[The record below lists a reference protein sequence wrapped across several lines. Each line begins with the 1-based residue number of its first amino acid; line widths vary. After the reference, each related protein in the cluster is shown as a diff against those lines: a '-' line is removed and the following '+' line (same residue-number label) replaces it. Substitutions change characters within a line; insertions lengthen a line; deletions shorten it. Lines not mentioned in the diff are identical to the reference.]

1 MKDFRLKEKNFNY
14 YDEFIKNA
22 NIAIEISTILK
33 KHAENYDINNS
44 TEVEEKVHKLEN
56 DADKNL
62 HETIDYLVKDFLPP
76 IERED
81 IVLLV
86 NKIDDIIDYL
96 DEIAINFN
104 ILNIVVLRENFLEFM
119 ELFNKVSI
127 LLKEMLENFKDKK
140 KHEEVYR
147 GSITS
152 VLEELT
158 DPKGEFVIVIEENK
172 EVKNYDQVDIISHIK
187 ELIRS
192 GLTEKEAIK
201 EVAKLHKLPKQEVYK
216 KYMEVK

>member
-76 IERED
+76 LERED

-104 ILNIVVLRENFLEFM
+104 ILNIVALRDNFLEFM
-119 ELFNKVSI
+119 ELFNKVSV

-140 KHEEVYR
+140 KHEEVYKYL
-147 GSITS
+147 I
-152 VLEELT
+152 E
-158 DPKGEFVIVIEENK
+158 INNIEENGDRLYEK
-172 EVKNYDQVDIISHIK
+172 AIK
-187 ELIRS
+187 SLFT
-192 GLTEKEAIK
+192 TEKDPIEIINL
-201 EVAKLHKLPKQEVYK
+201 ENGIDSFESVANTIGEIVLKNT
-216 KYMEVK
+216 

>member
-44 TEVEEKVHKLEN
+44 TEIEEKVHKLEN

-104 ILNIVVLRENFLEFM
+104 ILNIVALRENFLEFM
-119 ELFNKVSI
+119 ELFNKVSV

-140 KHEEVYR
+140 KNEEVYKYL
-147 GSITS
+147 I
-152 VLEELT
+152 E
-158 DPKGEFVIVIEENK
+158 INNIEENGDRLYEK
-172 EVKNYDQVDIISHIK
+172 AIKN
-187 ELIRS
+187 LFT
-192 GLTEKEAIK
+192 TEKDPIEIIK
-201 EVAKLHKLPKQEVYK
+201 WKTIYNTLENGIDSFESVANTIGEIVLKNT
-216 KYMEVK
+216 

>member
-33 KHAENYDINNS
+33 THAENYDINNS
-44 TEVEEKVHKLEN
+44 SEIEEKVHKLEN

-104 ILNIVVLRENFLEFM
+104 ILNIVVLRDNFLEFM
-119 ELFNKVSI
+119 ELFNKVSV

-140 KHEEVYR
+140 KNEEVYKYL
-147 GSITS
+147 I
-152 VLEELT
+152 E
-158 DPKGEFVIVIEENK
+158 INNIEENGDRL
-172 EVKNYDQVDIISHIK
+172 Y
-187 ELIRS
+187 
-192 GLTEKEAIK
+192 EKAIK
-201 EVAKLHKLPKQEVYK
+201 SLFTNEKDPIEIIKWKTIYNTLENGIDSFESVANTIGEIVLKNT
-216 KYMEVK
+216 

>member
-44 TEVEEKVHKLEN
+44 TEIEEKVHKLEN

-104 ILNIVVLRENFLEFM
+104 ILNIVVLRDNFLEFM
-119 ELFNKVSI
+119 ELFNKVSV

-140 KHEEVYR
+140 KHEEVYKYL
-147 GSITS
+147 I
-152 VLEELT
+152 E
-158 DPKGEFVIVIEENK
+158 INNIEENGDRLYEK
-172 EVKNYDQVDIISHIK
+172 AIK
-187 ELIRS
+187 SLFT
-192 GLTEKEAIK
+192 TEKDPIEIIK
-201 EVAKLHKLPKQEVYK
+201 WKTIYNTLENGIDSFESVANTIGEIVLKNT
-216 KYMEVK
+216 

>member
-76 IERED
+76 LERED

-104 ILNIVVLRENFLEFM
+104 ILNIVALRENFLEFM

-140 KHEEVYR
+140 KHEEVYKYL
-147 GSITS
+147 I
-152 VLEELT
+152 E
-158 DPKGEFVIVIEENK
+158 INNIEENGDRLYEK
-172 EVKNYDQVDIISHIK
+172 AIK
-187 ELIRS
+187 SLFT
-192 GLTEKEAIK
+192 TEKDPIEIIK
-201 EVAKLHKLPKQEVYK
+201 WKTIYNTLENGIDSFESVANTIGEIVLKNT
-216 KYMEVK
+216 

>member
-44 TEVEEKVHKLEN
+44 TEIEEKVHKLEN

-104 ILNIVVLRENFLEFM
+104 ILNIVVLRDNFLEFM

-140 KHEEVYR
+140 KHEEVYKYL
-147 GSITS
+147 I
-152 VLEELT
+152 E
-158 DPKGEFVIVIEENK
+158 INNIEENGDRL
-172 EVKNYDQVDIISHIK
+172 Y
-187 ELIRS
+187 
-192 GLTEKEAIK
+192 EKAIK
-201 EVAKLHKLPKQEVYK
+201 SLFINEKDPIEIIKWKTIYNTLENGIDSFESVANTIGEIVLKNT
-216 KYMEVK
+216 

>member
-104 ILNIVVLRENFLEFM
+104 ILNIVVLRDNFLEFM
-119 ELFNKVSI
+119 ELFNKVSV

-140 KHEEVYR
+140 KHEEVYKYL
-147 GSITS
+147 I
-152 VLEELT
+152 E
-158 DPKGEFVIVIEENK
+158 INNIEENGDRLYEK
-172 EVKNYDQVDIISHIK
+172 AIK
-187 ELIRS
+187 SLFT
-192 GLTEKEAIK
+192 TEKDPIEIIK
-201 EVAKLHKLPKQEVYK
+201 WNTIYNTLENGIDSFESVANKIGEIVLKNT
-216 KYMEVK
+216 

>member
-76 IERED
+76 LERED

-104 ILNIVVLRENFLEFM
+104 ILNIVALRDNFLEFM
-119 ELFNKVSI
+119 ELFNKVSV

-140 KHEEVYR
+140 KHEEVYKYL
-147 GSITS
+147 I
-152 VLEELT
+152 E
-158 DPKGEFVIVIEENK
+158 INNIEENGDRLYEK
-172 EVKNYDQVDIISHIK
+172 AIK
-187 ELIRS
+187 SLFT
-192 GLTEKEAIK
+192 TEKDPIEIIK
-201 EVAKLHKLPKQEVYK
+201 WNTIYNTLENGIDSFESVANTIGEIVLKNT
-216 KYMEVK
+216 

>member
-33 KHAENYDINNS
+33 THAENYDINNS
-44 TEVEEKVHKLEN
+44 SEIEEKVHKLEN

-104 ILNIVVLRENFLEFM
+104 ILNIVALRDNFLEFM
-119 ELFNKVSI
+119 ELFNKVSV

-140 KHEEVYR
+140 KHEEVYKYL
-147 GSITS
+147 I
-152 VLEELT
+152 E
-158 DPKGEFVIVIEENK
+158 INNIEENGDRLYEK
-172 EVKNYDQVDIISHIK
+172 AIK
-187 ELIRS
+187 SLFT
-192 GLTEKEAIK
+192 TEKDPIEIIK
-201 EVAKLHKLPKQEVYK
+201 WKTIYNTLENGIDSFESVANTIGEIVLKNT
-216 KYMEVK
+216 

>member
-44 TEVEEKVHKLEN
+44 TEIEEKVHKLEN

-76 IERED
+76 IDRED

-104 ILNIVVLRENFLEFM
+104 ILNIVVLRDNFLEFM
-119 ELFNKVSI
+119 ELFNKVSV

-140 KHEEVYR
+140 KNEEVYKYL
-147 GSITS
+147 I
-152 VLEELT
+152 E
-158 DPKGEFVIVIEENK
+158 INNIEENGDRL
-172 EVKNYDQVDIISHIK
+172 Y
-187 ELIRS
+187 
-192 GLTEKEAIK
+192 EKAIK
-201 EVAKLHKLPKQEVYK
+201 SLFTNEKDPIEIIKWKTIYNTLENGIDSFESVANTIGEIVLKNT
-216 KYMEVK
+216 

>member
-104 ILNIVVLRENFLEFM
+104 ILNIVVLRDNFLEFM
-119 ELFNKVSI
+119 ELFNKVSV

-140 KHEEVYR
+140 KHEEVYKYL
-147 GSITS
+147 I
-152 VLEELT
+152 E
-158 DPKGEFVIVIEENK
+158 INNIEENGDRLYEK
-172 EVKNYDQVDIISHIK
+172 AIK
-187 ELIRS
+187 SLFT
-192 GLTEKEAIK
+192 TEKDPIEIIK
-201 EVAKLHKLPKQEVYK
+201 WNTIYNTLENGIDSFESVANTIGEIVLK
-216 KYMEVK
+216 KEEQNNK

>member
-44 TEVEEKVHKLEN
+44 TEIEEKVHKLEN

-104 ILNIVVLRENFLEFM
+104 ILNIVVLRDNFLEFM
-119 ELFNKVSI
+119 ELFNKVSV

-140 KHEEVYR
+140 KHEEVYKYL
-147 GSITS
+147 I
-152 VLEELT
+152 E
-158 DPKGEFVIVIEENK
+158 INNIEENGDRL
-172 EVKNYDQVDIISHIK
+172 Y
-187 ELIRS
+187 
-192 GLTEKEAIK
+192 EKAIK
-201 EVAKLHKLPKQEVYK
+201 NLFTNEKDPIEIIKWNTIYNTLENNT
-216 KYMEVK
+216 

>member
-1 MKDFRLKEKNFNY
+1 M
-14 YDEFIKNA
+14 
-22 NIAIEISTILK
+22 
-33 KHAENYDINNS
+33 
-44 TEVEEKVHKLEN
+44 
-56 DADKNL
+56 

-104 ILNIVVLRENFLEFM
+104 ILNIVVLRDNFLEFM

-140 KHEEVYR
+140 KHEEVYKYL
-147 GSITS
+147 I
-152 VLEELT
+152 E
-158 DPKGEFVIVIEENK
+158 INNIEENGDRL
-172 EVKNYDQVDIISHIK
+172 Y
-187 ELIRS
+187 
-192 GLTEKEAIK
+192 EKAIK
-201 EVAKLHKLPKQEVYK
+201 SLFINEKDPIEIIKWKTIYNTLENGIDSFESVANTIGEIVLKNT
-216 KYMEVK
+216 

>member
-104 ILNIVVLRENFLEFM
+104 ILNIVVLRDNFLEFM
-119 ELFNKVSI
+119 ELFNKVSV

-140 KHEEVYR
+140 KHEEVYKYL
-147 GSITS
+147 I
-152 VLEELT
+152 E
-158 DPKGEFVIVIEENK
+158 INNIEENGDRLYEK
-172 EVKNYDQVDIISHIK
+172 AIKN
-187 ELIRS
+187 LFT
-192 GLTEKEAIK
+192 TEKDPIEIIK
-201 EVAKLHKLPKQEVYK
+201 WKTIYNTLENGIDSFESVANTIGEIVLKNT
-216 KYMEVK
+216 

>member
-104 ILNIVVLRENFLEFM
+104 ILNIVVLRDNFLEFM
-119 ELFNKVSI
+119 ELFNKVSV

-140 KHEEVYR
+140 KHEEVYKYL
-147 GSITS
+147 I
-152 VLEELT
+152 E
-158 DPKGEFVIVIEENK
+158 INNIEENGDRL
-172 EVKNYDQVDIISHIK
+172 Y
-187 ELIRS
+187 
-192 GLTEKEAIK
+192 EKAIK
-201 EVAKLHKLPKQEVYK
+201 SLFTNEKDPIEIIKWNTIYNTLENGIDSFESVANTIGEIVLKNT
-216 KYMEVK
+216 

>member
-22 NIAIEISTILK
+22 NIAMEISTILK
-33 KHAENYDINNS
+33 NHAENYNINNS
-44 TEVEEKVHKLEN
+44 TEIEEKVHKLEN
-56 DADKNL
+56 DADKHL

-104 ILNIVVLRENFLEFM
+104 ILNIVALRDNFLEFM
-119 ELFNKVSI
+119 ELFNKVSV

-140 KHEEVYR
+140 KHEEVYKYL
-147 GSITS
+147 I
-152 VLEELT
+152 E
-158 DPKGEFVIVIEENK
+158 INNIEENGDRL
-172 EVKNYDQVDIISHIK
+172 Y
-187 ELIRS
+187 
-192 GLTEKEAIK
+192 EKAIK
-201 EVAKLHKLPKQEVYK
+201 SLFTNEKDPIEVIKWKTIYNTLENGIDSFESVANTIGEIVLKNT
-216 KYMEVK
+216 

>member
-104 ILNIVVLRENFLEFM
+104 ILNIVVLRDNFLEFM
-119 ELFNKVSI
+119 ELFNKVSV

-140 KHEEVYR
+140 KHEEVYKYL
-147 GSITS
+147 I
-152 VLEELT
+152 E
-158 DPKGEFVIVIEENK
+158 INNIEENGDRLYEK
-172 EVKNYDQVDIISHIK
+172 AIK
-187 ELIRS
+187 SLFT
-192 GLTEKEAIK
+192 TEKDPIEIIK
-201 EVAKLHKLPKQEVYK
+201 WKTIYNTLENGIDSFESVANTIGEIVLKNT
-216 KYMEVK
+216 

>member
-44 TEVEEKVHKLEN
+44 IEVEEKVHKLEN

-104 ILNIVVLRENFLEFM
+104 ILNIVVLRDNFLEFM
-119 ELFNKVSI
+119 ELFNKVSV

-140 KHEEVYR
+140 KHEEVYKYL
-147 GSITS
+147 I
-152 VLEELT
+152 E
-158 DPKGEFVIVIEENK
+158 INNIEENGDK
-172 EVKNYDQVDIISHIK
+172 LYEKAIK
-187 ELIRS
+187 SLFT
-192 GLTEKEAIK
+192 TEKDPIEIIK
-201 EVAKLHKLPKQEVYK
+201 WKTIYNTLENGIDSFESVANTIGEIVLKNT
-216 KYMEVK
+216 

>member
-33 KHAENYDINNS
+33 THAENYDINNS
-44 TEVEEKVHKLEN
+44 TEIEEKVHKLEN

-104 ILNIVVLRENFLEFM
+104 ILNIVVLRDNFLEFM
-119 ELFNKVSI
+119 ELFNKVSV

-140 KHEEVYR
+140 KHEEVYKYL
-147 GSITS
+147 I
-152 VLEELT
+152 E
-158 DPKGEFVIVIEENK
+158 INNIEENGDRL
-172 EVKNYDQVDIISHIK
+172 Y
-187 ELIRS
+187 
-192 GLTEKEAIK
+192 EKAIK
-201 EVAKLHKLPKQEVYK
+201 SLFTNEKDPIEIIKWKTIYNTLENGIDSFESVANTIGEIVLKNT
-216 KYMEVK
+216 

>member
-14 YDEFIKNA
+14 YDEFIQNA

-76 IERED
+76 LERED

-104 ILNIVVLRENFLEFM
+104 ILNIVALRDNFLEFM
-119 ELFNKVSI
+119 ELFNKVSV

-140 KHEEVYR
+140 KHEEVYKYL
-147 GSITS
+147 I
-152 VLEELT
+152 E
-158 DPKGEFVIVIEENK
+158 INNIEENGDRL
-172 EVKNYDQVDIISHIK
+172 Y
-187 ELIRS
+187 
-192 GLTEKEAIK
+192 EKAIK
-201 EVAKLHKLPKQEVYK
+201 NLFTNEKDPIEIIKWNTIYNTLENGIDSFESVANTIGEIVLKNT
-216 KYMEVK
+216 

>member
-104 ILNIVVLRENFLEFM
+104 ILNIVVLRDNFLEFM

-140 KHEEVYR
+140 KHEEVYKYL
-147 GSITS
+147 I
-152 VLEELT
+152 E
-158 DPKGEFVIVIEENK
+158 INNIEENGDRLYEK
-172 EVKNYDQVDIISHIK
+172 AIK
-187 ELIRS
+187 SLFT
-192 GLTEKEAIK
+192 TEKDPIEIIK
-201 EVAKLHKLPKQEVYK
+201 WNTIYNTLENGIDSFESVANTIGEIVLKNT
-216 KYMEVK
+216 

>member
-44 TEVEEKVHKLEN
+44 TEIEEKVHKLEN

-104 ILNIVVLRENFLEFM
+104 ILNIVVLRDNFLEFM
-119 ELFNKVSI
+119 ELFNKVSV
-127 LLKEMLENFKDKK
+127 LLKEMLESFKDKK
-140 KHEEVYR
+140 KHEEVYKYL
-147 GSITS
+147 I
-152 VLEELT
+152 E
-158 DPKGEFVIVIEENK
+158 INNIEENGDRL
-172 EVKNYDQVDIISHIK
+172 Y
-187 ELIRS
+187 
-192 GLTEKEAIK
+192 EKAIK
-201 EVAKLHKLPKQEVYK
+201 NLFTNEKDPIEIIKWKTIYNTLENGIDSFESVANTIGEIVLKNT
-216 KYMEVK
+216 

>member
-22 NIAIEISTILK
+22 NIAIEIATILK
-33 KHAENYDINNS
+33 THSENFDINNS

-104 ILNIVVLRENFLEFM
+104 ILNIVVLRDNFLEFM
-119 ELFNKVSI
+119 ELFNKVSVI
-127 LLKEMLENFKDKK
+127 LKEMLENFKDKK
-140 KHEEVYR
+140 KQIPRKAKYKNLPYDMAPMIQPLR
-147 GSITS
+147 G
-152 VLEELT
+152 
-158 DPKGEFVIVIEENK
+158 GA
-172 EVKNYDQVDIISHIK
+172 ISNGGGH
-187 ELIRS
+187 
-192 GLTEKEAIK
+192 
-201 EVAKLHKLPKQEVYK
+201 
-216 KYMEVK
+216 

>member
-104 ILNIVVLRENFLEFM
+104 ILNIVVLRDNFLEFM
-119 ELFNKVSI
+119 ELFNKVSV

-140 KHEEVYR
+140 KHEEVYKYL
-147 GSITS
+147 I
-152 VLEELT
+152 E
-158 DPKGEFVIVIEENK
+158 INNIEENGDRLYEK
-172 EVKNYDQVDIISHIK
+172 AIK
-187 ELIRS
+187 SLFT
-192 GLTEKEAIK
+192 TEKDPIEIIK
-201 EVAKLHKLPKQEVYK
+201 WNTIYNTLENGIDSFESVANTIGEIVLKNT
-216 KYMEVK
+216 

>member
-44 TEVEEKVHKLEN
+44 TEIEEKVHKLEN

-104 ILNIVVLRENFLEFM
+104 ILNIVVLRDNFLEFM
-119 ELFNKVSI
+119 ELFNKVSV

-140 KHEEVYR
+140 KNEEVYKYL
-147 GSITS
+147 I
-152 VLEELT
+152 E
-158 DPKGEFVIVIEENK
+158 INNIEENGDRL
-172 EVKNYDQVDIISHIK
+172 Y
-187 ELIRS
+187 
-192 GLTEKEAIK
+192 EKAIK
-201 EVAKLHKLPKQEVYK
+201 SLFTNEKDPIEIIKWNTIYNTLENGIDSFESVANTIGEIVLKNT
-216 KYMEVK
+216 

>member
-104 ILNIVVLRENFLEFM
+104 ILNIVVLRDNFLEFM
-119 ELFNKVSI
+119 ELFNKVSV

-140 KHEEVYR
+140 KHEEVYKYL
-147 GSITS
+147 I
-152 VLEELT
+152 E
-158 DPKGEFVIVIEENK
+158 INNIEENGDK
-172 EVKNYDQVDIISHIK
+172 LYEKAIK
-187 ELIRS
+187 SLFT
-192 GLTEKEAIK
+192 TEKDPIEIIK
-201 EVAKLHKLPKQEVYK
+201 WKTIYNTLENGIDSFESVANTIGEIVLKNT
-216 KYMEVK
+216 

>member
-22 NIAIEISTILK
+22 NIAIEIATILK
-33 KHAENYDINNS
+33 THSENFDINNS

-104 ILNIVVLRENFLEFM
+104 ILNIVVLRDNFLEFM
-119 ELFNKVSI
+119 ELFNKVSA

-140 KHEEVYR
+140 KHEEVYKYL
-147 GSITS
+147 I
-152 VLEELT
+152 E
-158 DPKGEFVIVIEENK
+158 INNIEENGDRLYEK
-172 EVKNYDQVDIISHIK
+172 AIKN
-187 ELIRS
+187 LFT
-192 GLTEKEAIK
+192 TEKDPIEIIK
-201 EVAKLHKLPKQEVYK
+201 WNTIYNTLENGIDSFESVANTIGEIILKNT
-216 KYMEVK
+216 